1 MNKSSAHIIYFE
13 YTSVMVFFSLKYT
26 LFKHQITQFRMQI
39 SKNFSAPPPY
49 MANLKKNLKVGNKS
63 GETNLFSAGGGN
75 YLKTKYTPLIGWMK
89 RYNFI
94 NIYEKW
100 SKVNEYTKVRG
111 SILLKIVGHPSAPP
125 PCVTKVKKIL
135 FLFQVI

>member
-1 MNKSSAHIIYFE
+1 M
-13 YTSVMVFFSLKYT
+13 YTSVMVFFHSNTPCLGTKLLNLGCKFQKTSLP
-26 LFKHQITQFRMQI
+26 
-39 SKNFSAPPPY
+39 PPPY

-63 GETNLFSAGGGN
+63 GETNLFSAGGGGN
-75 YLKTKYTPLIGWMK
+75 DFKTKYTPLIGWMK
-89 RYNFI
+89 RYKI
-94 NIYEKW
+94 TLLIYMNKW

-125 PCVTKVKKIL
+125 PCVTKVQNFL